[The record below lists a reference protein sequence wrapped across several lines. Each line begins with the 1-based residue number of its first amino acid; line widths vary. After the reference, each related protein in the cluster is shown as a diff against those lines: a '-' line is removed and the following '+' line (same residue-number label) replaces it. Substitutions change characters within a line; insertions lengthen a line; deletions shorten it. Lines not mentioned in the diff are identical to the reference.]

1 MQILPNG
8 LCQFIDS
15 SGAPLAS
22 GTVGFY
28 APGTLNPLTTYQ
40 DQAGTIPNTN
50 PVSLNSRGQA
60 LIWGSGIYRQILK
73 DASGVT
79 IWDALTQSSDA
90 AFSGSTGAS
99 LIGFDGTNLAVQLQT
114 RVNRVVDSIAALRA
128 LSKTTYTRAF
138 VSGYYLPHD
147 GGGGMYQYDPADTTT
162 ADNSGTV
169 IVAADGG
176 RWKLG
181 QSTPISFKQFGAK
194 FDGTTDDTVAVQ
206 ACLASAGPG
215 VLYAPPGTCNTTG
228 GHTLLQGQY
237 IVGAGK
243 NATTFFNTSPLTNT
257 FFIPNT
263 FCGIS
268 DLTISGTAARTLGTT
283 VLVSAASHTYLR
295 RLSIFNFGAAGI
307 TMNGVVQYIDDCDIS
322 LPVSTASIGILIQG
336 GNDQYIRG
344 ITFDGRVAGT
354 GPTQC
359 FAGFQ
364 ATNSGGVWLSDSDF
378 IHAQNGVLLNPSSGS
393 VQFMF
398 FDNVACDTC
407 NNNGWNIATSGTGTI
422 NDCAFTGCWGASATN
437 SGVLVTGVANSING
451 LSFSNFRAIGNGT
464 DGMFIQNGALNVVV
478 NGGLFSGNSVTTTLV
493 NAGIHIGANMG
504 DIVISGV
511 RSGPTGSTSDT
522 QLNQIQVDG
531 GTGNRISIV
540 GCDLQTTRTPV
551 SFLAS
556 GTNNT
561 ISGCTGVTL
570 KGRVS
575 ATTDASGH
583 ITVTHNNGFTMGT
596 VLATV
601 QNDGSALFVQWS
613 AVSNTTNFQ
622 LKFFTQAGVAAA
634 STGVT
639 FSWLGDL

>member
-8 LCQFIDS
+8 NCQFIDS

-28 APGTLNPLTTYQ
+28 APGTLNPLTTFQ
-40 DQAGTIPNTN
+40 DQAGTIPNAN
-50 PVSLNSRGQA
+50 PVPLNSRGQA
-60 LIWGSGIYRQILK
+60 LIWGSGTFRQILK

-79 IWDALTQSSDA
+79 IWDAIVASSDSS
-90 AFSGSTGAS
+90 FSGSGGAA
-99 LIGFDGTNLAVQLQT
+99 LIGFDGTNLANQLLS

-128 LSKTTYTRAF
+128 LSKATYTRAF

-147 GGGGMYQYDPADTTT
+147 GGGGAYQYDPADTTT
-162 ADNSGTV
+162 ADNNGTV
-169 IVAADGG
+169 IVGADGG

-181 QSTPISFKQFGAK
+181 QSTAISFKQFGAK
-194 FDGTTDDTVAVQ
+194 FDGTTDDTTAIN
-206 ACLASAGPG
+206 ACIAGAGPG
-215 VLYAPPGTCNTTG
+215 VLYAPPGTCITQG
-228 GHTLLQGQY
+228 GHTLLTGQY

-243 NATTFFNTSPLTNT
+243 NVTTFSNSNLTSDT
-257 FFIPNT
+257 FKITAT
-263 FCGIS
+263 FCGIK
-268 DLTISGTAARTLGTT
+268 DLTIGGITTRTAGTHINAIGAP
-283 VLVSAASHTYLR
+283 SHTYLE
-295 RLSIFNFGAAGI
+295 RLSIFNFGDAGI
-307 TMNGVVQYIDDCDIS
+307 KMNGVVQYIDELDIS
-322 LPVSTASIGILIQG
+322 KPTISTGSGIVISG

-344 ITFDGRVAGT
+344 ITFDGVVGA

-364 ATNSGGVWLSDSDF
+364 ATQSGGVWLSDSDF
-378 IHAQNGVLLNPSSGS
+378 IHAQNGVLLNPSSGI

-398 FDNVACDTC
+398 FDNVAADTC
-407 NNNGWNIATSGTGTI
+407 SNNGWNIATSGTGTI

-451 LSFSNFRAIGNGT
+451 LTFSNSRFIGNNS
-464 DGMFIQNGALNVVV
+464 DGVFLQSGVSNVSFT
-478 NGGLFSGNSVTTTLV
+478 GGLISGNSNLPTLTSS
-493 NAGIHIGANMG
+493 GIHIGANVN
-504 DIVISGV
+504 DILISGV
-511 RSGPTGSTSDT
+511 RIGPTGSTSDT

-556 GTNNT
+556 GANNT

-570 KGRVS
+570 KGRIS
-575 ATTDASGH
+575 ATTDVSGH
-583 ITVTHNNGFTMGT
+583 ITVTHNNGFTIGT

-601 QNDGSALFVQWS
+601 QNDGTPLFVQWS
-613 AVSNTTNFQ
+613 GISGTTNFQ
-622 LKFFTQAGVAAA
+622 LKFFTQAGAAA
-634 STGVT
+634 VSTGVT

>member
-28 APGTLNPLTTYQ
+28 APGTLNPLTTFQ
-40 DQAGTIPNTN
+40 DQAGTIANAN
-50 PVSLNSRGQA
+50 PVPLNSRGQA

-99 LIGFDGTNLAVQLQT
+99 LIGFDGTNLANQFLS

-128 LSKTTYTRAF
+128 LSKATYTRAF

-147 GGGGMYQYDPADTTT
+147 GGGGMYQYDSADTTT

-194 FDGTTDDTVAVQ
+194 FDGTTDDTTAIN
-206 ACLASAGPG
+206 ACIAGAGPG
-215 VLYAPPGTCNTTG
+215 VLYASPGTCITQG
-228 GHTLLQGQY
+228 GHTLLTGQY

-243 NATTFFNTSPLTNT
+243 SVTIFSNSNLTSDTFKITA
-257 FFIPNT
+257 T
-263 FCGIS
+263 FCGIK
-268 DLTISGTAARTLGTT
+268 DLTITGIATRTAGTHINAIGAP
-283 VLVSAASHTYLR
+283 SHTYLT
-295 RLSIFNFGAAGI
+295 RLSIFNFGDAGI
-307 TMNGVVQYIDDCDIS
+307 KMNGVVQYIDELDIS
-322 LPVSTASIGILIQG
+322 KPTISTGAGILISG

-344 ITFDGRVAGT
+344 ITFDGVVGA

-364 ATNSGGVWLSDSDF
+364 ATQSGGVWLSDCDF
-378 IHAQNGVLLNPSSGS
+378 IHAQNGVLLNPSSGI

-407 NNNGWNIATSGTGTI
+407 SNNGWNIATSGTGTI

-437 SGVLVTGVANSING
+437 SGMLVTGVANSING
-451 LSFSNFRAIGNGT
+451 LTLSNSRFIGNNS
-464 DGMFIQNGALNVVV
+464 DGVFLQSGVSNVSIT
-478 NGGLFSGNSVTTTLV
+478 GGLVSGNSNSPTLTSSGIHLG
-493 NAGIHIGANMG
+493 AGISDVM
-504 DIVISGV
+504 ISGV
-511 RSGPTGSTSDT
+511 RVGPSGAASDT
-522 QLNQIQVDG
+522 QLTQILVDAG
-531 GTGNRISIV
+531 AGDRISIA
-540 GCDLQTTRTPV
+540 GCDLNTTRTPINMQ
-551 SFLAS
+551 AT
-556 GTNNT
+556 GANNT
-561 ISGCTGVTL
+561 IIGCTGVLL
-570 KGRVS
+570 KS
-575 ATTDASGH
+575 NTTATTDASGH
-583 ITVTHNNGFTMGT
+583 VTVTHGIGT
-596 VLATV
+596 AMKNIQVTV
-601 QNDGSALFVQWS
+601 QNDGAQIN
-613 AVSNTTNFQ
+613 AQPTGVSNTVNFQ
-622 LKFFTQAGVAAA
+622 LKFFSGGAALTSA
-634 STGVT
+634 AVT
-639 FSWLGDL
+639 FNWRADF